1 MKRRPVGYIVQQR
14 GLSEYAEVVDTKR
27 EAIFLA
33 RECLWWSTSVTIR
46 PLYAGAPIKWISQ
59 RQLKRR
65 AGPAKSS
72 IVK

>member
-46 PLYAGAPIKWISQ
+46 PLYAGAPIKWIS
-59 RQLKRR
+59 RR
-65 AGPAKSS
+65 EIGRRSRVAKS
-72 IVK
+72 